1 MLSTLRFQTMTQV
14 FRRPALVLAA
24 VAVLSACSP
33 ALDWRDVQP
42 QGLNILLTF
51 PCKPERI
58 AKDVRLA
65 GESVRMSMTG
75 CVSDGMTFALAH
87 AHFRTPD
94 RTASGLAQLHQA
106 AVANVRGRVTA
117 SAPVA
122 FANIDPG
129 LPDARDL
136 RIDGQAPDG
145 KAVRERVVLFAQGSD
160 IYQLTALGPAGAF
173 KPDAAQTFAES
184 VKLSPSR

>member
-1 MLSTLRFQTMTQV
+1 MLSTFRCRTTTQV
-14 FRRPALVLAA
+14 FGGLMLALAA
-24 VAVLSACSP
+24 VAALSACSP

-42 QGLNILLTF
+42 KGLNILLTF
-51 PCKPERI
+51 PCKTEQI

-75 CVSDGMTFALAH
+75 CVADGMTFALAH
-87 AHFRTPD
+87 AHFPTPA
-94 RTASGLAQLHQA
+94 RAATGLAQLHQA
-106 AVANVRGRVTA
+106 ALANVHGRVTA

-122 FANIDPG
+122 IANIDPG

-160 IYQLTALGPAGAF
+160 IYQLTALGPADAF